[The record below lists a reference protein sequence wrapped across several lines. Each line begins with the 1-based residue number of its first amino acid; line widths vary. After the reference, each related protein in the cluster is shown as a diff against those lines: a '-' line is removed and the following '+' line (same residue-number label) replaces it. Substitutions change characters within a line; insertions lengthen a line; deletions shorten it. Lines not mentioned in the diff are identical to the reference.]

1 MADNINNRPPAPYWP
16 WGGRRTIREKLVSIE
31 QLERKQRLRKGD
43 AKNPPLA
50 SAALLEFI
58 GPGHTSEELRL
69 PEPEIPVELE
79 AQLGGEVGLSVLKG
93 IADRSQQGQQKGMER
108 GLAQVKAS
116 PERMDRM
123 RSLLQRES
131 DMLGLM
137 SNLHDQV
144 SQIEAKRREESSDEG
159 F

>member
-16 WGGRRTIREKLVSIE
+16 WGGRRTIREKLVSVE

-69 PEPEIPVELE
+69 PEPPVPVELE
-79 AQLGGEVGLSVLKG
+79 AQLGGEVGS
-93 IADRSQQGQQKGMER
+93 RCSR
-108 GLAQVKAS
+108 AS
-116 PERMDRM
+116 RTGPSR
-123 RSLLQRES
+123 
-131 DMLGLM
+131 
-137 SNLHDQV
+137 V
-144 SQIEAKRREESSDEG
+144 SRRAWSAG
-159 F
+159 WPR